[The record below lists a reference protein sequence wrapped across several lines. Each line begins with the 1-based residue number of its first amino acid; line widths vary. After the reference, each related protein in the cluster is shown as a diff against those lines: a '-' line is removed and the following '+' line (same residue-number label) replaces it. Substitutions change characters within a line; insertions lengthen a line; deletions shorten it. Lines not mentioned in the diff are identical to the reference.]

1 MCLKSHIW
9 VFYRFR
15 TLSRPQM
22 ADFRPYMTFATTSGQ
37 DLKNPKKKDFLV
49 ILTILAKLAD
59 ICSGRGWPE
68 VAGGII
74 YGRKHVLP
82 GH

>member
-1 MCLKSHIW
+1 MSYIGILS
-9 VFYRFR
+9 FPDTFR
-15 TLSRPQM
+15 TPNGRFP
-22 ADFRPYMTFATTSGQ
+22 AIYDICDHFRTRFEKSQKM
-37 DLKNPKKKDFLV
+37 DFLV

-74 YGRKHVLP
+74 YGQKHVLP